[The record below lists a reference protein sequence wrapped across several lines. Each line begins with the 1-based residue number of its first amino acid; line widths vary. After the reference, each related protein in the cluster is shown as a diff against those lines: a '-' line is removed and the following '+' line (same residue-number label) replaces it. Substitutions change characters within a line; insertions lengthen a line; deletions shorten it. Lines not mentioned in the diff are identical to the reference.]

1 MKLTQET
8 LKQIVKEE
16 LEKTLQEQERANLSS
31 DMTAGEL
38 IKAVKAA
45 IYVKQKGIAKD
56 QAKSGIAKMGWAVLD
71 TLAPIVGPA
80 IRGAGEMMD
89 VFKAVY
95 DLPDDKKTKTALDF
109 LNVDDQVSAVV
120 DNNVENAFLKYFVQR
135 LSELPPDQMLS
146 GVDINTALSVFIRK
160 KYNSTKLEK
169 GG

>member
-1 MKLTQET
+1 
-8 LKQIVKEE
+8 
-16 LEKTLQEQERANLSS
+16 
-31 DMTAGEL
+31 
-38 IKAVKAA
+38 
-45 IYVKQKGIAKD
+45 
-56 QAKSGIAKMGWAVLD
+56 
-71 TLAPIVGPA
+71 
-80 IRGAGEMMD
+80 MMD
-89 VFKAVY
+89 VLKAVY

-146 GVDINTALSVFIRK
+146 GIDINTALSVFIRK